1 MPLVSRS
8 RTNSPQGVAPM
19 RRPRSAAGVHGS
31 GRRPAAL
38 LLSLVMACALL
49 LLAAVPAS
57 AIMIVRRTPAPGAVN
72 VPRNVQPTVRFD
84 VPPAG
89 ITTRF
94 HLRTAEGVAVS
105 TILAPTTDTGTV
117 WRLDPMTNLDPGV
130 TYTVVLQAGITDSE
144 GGTLPARH
152 WSFTTAGAAANS
164 GAHAAR

>member
-1 MPLVSRS
+1 ML
-8 RTNSPQGVAPM
+8 
-19 RRPRSAAGVHGS
+19 
-31 GRRPAAL
+31 AAL
-38 LLSLVMACALL
+38 LLPLALAGALL

-57 AIMIVRRTPAPGAVN
+57 AIRIVNRTPAPGAVG
-72 VPRNVQPTVRFD
+72 VAVTVEPTVRFD
-84 VPPAG
+84 VPPGG

-94 HLRTAEGVAVS
+94 HLRTADGVAVD